1 MAAQLSTKRHS
12 ISKCHTEFVNKFY
25 QPANYSENKRIIL
38 IEMFSLCR
46 LCAEYKEATELTTQ
60 LFELE
65 FKLVLCCGWN
75 ASENESEMPSKA
87 CDLCVEQLEKS
98 WCFAENVKAAEHKLT
113 KLVSELNQIDQSE
126 LMTFDEMT
134 LTTPST
140 VKQEP
145 EICSVQVKGFEYSID
160 AFDGPSTF
168 ADESLHSNESTLEEE
183 TTKKIADK
191 TKTFSEPFL
200 AALTDEDRLT
210 DGTISVNGVDKLTKS
225 FPDMATIS
233 WTNCVYK
240 CEKCD
245 RTFDG
250 PHNFFAHN
258 RSIHIDEVQSM
269 EFGCFYC
276 NSRHRREYTLSRHMA
291 LEHFQHLK
299 FR

>member
-1 MAAQLSTKRHS
+1 
-12 ISKCHTEFVNKFY
+12 
-25 QPANYSENKRIIL
+25 
-38 IEMFSLCR
+38 MFSLCR
-46 LCAEYKEATELTTQ
+46 LCAEFKEATELTTQ

-65 FKLVLCCGWN
+65 TQLALCCGWS
-75 ASENESEMPSKA
+75 AAENESQMPSKA
-87 CDLCVEQLEKS
+87 CDLCVEQLQKS

-113 KLVSELNQIDQSE
+113 KLVRELNQIDE
-126 LMTFDEMT
+126 NEPMTFDEMT
-134 LTTPST
+134 LTTTANT

-145 EICSVQVKGFEYSID
+145 EICTIQLKGFDHSID
-160 AFDGPSTF
+160 DDDDADARFS
-168 ADESLHSNESTLEEE
+168 DESFHSNGSTLEEC
-183 TTKKIADK
+183 TKKIADK

-210 DGTISVNGVDKLTKS
+210 DGTISVNGVEKLAKL

-245 RTFDG
+245 RTFKG

-276 NSRHRREYTLSRHMA
+276 NSRHRREYPLSRHMA
-291 LEHFQHLK
+291 VEHFQHLK